1 MPTAIK
7 PKKKAMKLSRQFAL
21 TCGSFAIIMVGLTT
35 LIVGLNTSDAFSVYY
50 QMSAVDRLADISIYK
65 PLKILYLGLPAT
77 IIGAFVGYV
86 IGDILD
92 NPRGSIPEHKLAAK
106 KKKKEEEEAEAAKPV
121 MTGDESFLD
130 DMDSLFDDASD
141 IPSSGFLSSID

>member
-1 MPTAIK
+1 
-7 PKKKAMKLSRQFAL
+7 MKLSKQFAL
-21 TCGSFAIIMVGLTT
+21 TCGSGALVMVGLTT

-50 QMSAVDRLADISIYK
+50 QMNSVDRLADISIYK
-65 PLKILYLGLPAT
+65 PLKILYLGLPTA

-106 KKKKEEEEAEAAKPV
+106 KKKQEDDEAEAAKPV
-121 MTGDESFLD
+121 LTGEESFLD
-130 DMDSLFDDASD
+130 DMDSLFDDMSDSPSASY
-141 IPSSGFLSSID
+141 LSSID